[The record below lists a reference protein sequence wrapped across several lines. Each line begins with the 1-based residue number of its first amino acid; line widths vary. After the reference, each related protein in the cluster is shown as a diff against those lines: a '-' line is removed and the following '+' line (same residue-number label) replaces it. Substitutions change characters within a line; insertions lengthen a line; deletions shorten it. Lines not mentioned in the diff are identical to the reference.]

1 MTLFL
6 NFKCTS
12 FRQDVCKLGI
22 VHCRQD
28 IVCDLVENILPYTH
42 YLLINGSF
50 SCSDMAE
57 NQMLGGSSFPFPL
70 QMFFKSVLHF
80 IYLFIARQID
90 RFPVDM

>member
-1 MTLFL
+1 
-6 NFKCTS
+6 
-12 FRQDVCKLGI
+12 
-22 VHCRQD
+22 
-28 IVCDLVENILPYTH
+28 
-42 YLLINGSF
+42 
-50 SCSDMAE
+50 MAE